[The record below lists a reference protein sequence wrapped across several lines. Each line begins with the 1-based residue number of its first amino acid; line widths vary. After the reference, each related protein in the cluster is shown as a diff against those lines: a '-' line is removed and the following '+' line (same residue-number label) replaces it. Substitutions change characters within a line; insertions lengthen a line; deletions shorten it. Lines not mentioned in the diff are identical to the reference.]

1 MILPFQPT
9 ALYVLQVY
17 TVTLHGE
24 QLKTDFRVI
33 NTGDKPFEFTTA
45 LHTYIEVLDVNK
57 AKVRSRGGS
66 ILSDCDSTFL
76 WFG

>member
-1 MILPFQPT
+1 MSVRFVQC
-9 ALYVLQVY
+9 VQVY

-57 AKVRSRGGS
+57 AKVGPLPHRLLLHNMHACAS
-66 ILSDCDSTFL
+66 
-76 WFG
+76 